1 MTQKEKQEL
10 YIECAK
16 DNLSEAL
23 HNIET
28 IEQLKEFVKSVNEAF
43 DKAQDR
49 EYLEALFKDEEE

>member
-1 MTQKEKQEL
+1 MTQKEKQET

-23 HNIET
+23 HNVDT

>member
-1 MTQKEKQEL
+1 MTP
-10 YIECAK
+10 
-16 DNLSEAL
+16 SF
-23 HNIET
+23 H